1 MPTTAPEKIS
11 QVDIRYK
18 TRVILQSMRN
28 GHSKVNPIKVAILNI
43 TQAYNSAVN
52 DFPKESNNVE
62 ESNNAKTVLPEEAY
76 TSEVSGK
83 ETQHDEKSGTCEG
96 INWGSSI
103 QENNL
108 KIPHVPARASTHARR
123 VLPS

>member
-1 MPTTAPEKIS
+1 MLK
-11 QVDIRYK
+11 RCYLRK
-18 TRVILQSMRN
+18 LTR
-28 GHSKVNPIKVAILNI
+28 
-43 TQAYNSAVN
+43 
-52 DFPKESNNVE
+52 D
-62 ESNNAKTVLPEEAY
+62 